1 MKKIALSLFLAIL
14 VFALPQTVSTSPGSE
29 VVYVFFGWLGLDDFG
44 FTGWHDP
51 GSGTVGD
58 WGSGD
63 GEFDTPRGIA
73 VDSDGNIY
81 VADTNNDRIQK
92 FDSDGNFI
100 TKWGSYG
107 SGDSEF
113 NEPWGVAVDSDG
125 NVYVADKSNHR
136 IQKFDSSGNHLATW
150 GSYGSGNGEFNRPR
164 GVAVDSDGNIYVAD
178 TNNYR
183 IQKLDSNGGFITKW
197 GTFGFGDAQFWFT
210 GDVAVDSGGNVY
222 VADSWN
228 DRIQKFDSSG
238 NHLATWGSYGS
249 GNGEFYDPWGVAV
262 DSDGN
267 VYVADSSNDRIQKF
281 DSSGA
286 LLGWWGLDDLGDT
299 RWHDPDTERIG
310 NYDGLGDGQFW
321 FPEEMAVDSDG
332 NIYVADTLND
342 RIQKIGP
349 VPPPVADAGD
359 DQTVSAD
366 EYGKASVTLDGSD
379 SYDPGGE
386 ELTYEWKDS
395 LDNIIGTTAEVKITL
410 EFGEHTFTLTVSNIN
425 GAGTDE
431 VMITVEDKIPPVPEA
446 ATLPTLEGECS
457 VEITTAPTAKD
468 NCAGIITGTT
478 TAPLPITFT
487 AQGPYTV
494 KWTYDDGNG
503 NTYEQMQSVIVQDI
517 TSPVPEVSTL
527 PTLEGEC
534 SVEITTA
541 PTAKDNCAGIITGT
555 TTAPLPITFTA
566 QGPHTV
572 KWTYD
577 DGNGNTATQTQT
589 VIVEDITPPV
599 PDAETLPTVEGE
611 CSAEIT
617 TAPTAK
623 DNCAGVITGT
633 TTDPLEYTKSGTY
646 TVTWVYDDGNGNT
659 ATQTQTVKV
668 EDITPPTIQL
678 SDSTC
683 VNINK
688 WKIANMLTVS
698 ASDNCSSDVELVL
711 DKIKILNKYG
721 RRVWGRGIYSVV
733 GNDIYVF
740 PNGRDW
746 SIVVTVT
753 ASDSNGNTKTESL
766 SKPLLQ
772 CNRWSAKMARLIRL
786 LYILI
791 WKWHRCW

>member
-29 VVYVFFGWLGLDDFG
+29 VVYVFFGWLGLDDLG

-51 GSGTVGD
+51 GTGTVGN
-58 WGSGD
+58 WGSRD

-73 VDSDGNIY
+73 VDSDGNVY

-92 FDSDGNFI
+92 FGSNGNFI

-150 GSYGSGNGEFNRPR
+150 GSCGSGNGQFNRPR
-164 GVAVDSDGNIYVAD
+164 GVAVDSGGNIYVAD
-178 TNNYR
+178 TNNHR
-183 IQKLDSNGGFITKW
+183 IQKLDSNGGFKTKW
-197 GTFGFGDAQFWFT
+197 GTFGFGDGQFYLP

-228 DRIQKFDSSG
+228 DRIQKFDSNG

-262 DSDGN
+262 DSGGN

-310 NYDGLGDGQFW
+310 NYYGLGDGQFW

-359 DQTVSAD
+359 DQAVSAD
-366 EYGKASVTLDGSD
+366 KNGEASVTLDGSE

-386 ELTYEWKDS
+386 GLTYEWKDS
-395 LDNIIGTTAEVKITL
+395 LDTIIGTTAKVKVTL
-410 EFGEHTFTLTVSNIN
+410 EFGEHNFTLTVSSIN
-425 GAGTDE
+425 GTGTDE
-431 VMITVEDKIPPVPEA
+431 VVITVEDTTPPDLDVDP
-446 ATLPTLEGECS
+446 LPAVEGECS
-457 VEITTAPTAKD
+457 AEITTVPTATD

-478 TAPLPITFT
+478 TDPLSYSIKGTYTVQWTYNDGNGNTETQTQKVNVIDVTPPVPEVKPLPDVEGECSAEITT
-487 AQGPYTV
+487 APTATDNCVAGIITGTTTDPLKYTEPGSYAV
-494 KWTYDDGNG
+494 TWTYDDGNG
-503 NTYEQMQSVIVQDI
+503 NTETQTQKVNVIDV
-517 TSPVPEVSTL
+517 TSPVPVVASL
-527 PTLEGEC
+527 D
-534 SVEITTA
+534 S
-541 PTAKDNCAGIITGT
+541 
-555 TTAPLPITFTA
+555 
-566 QGPHTV
+566 
-572 KWTYD
+572 
-577 DGNGNTATQTQT
+577 
-589 VIVEDITPPV
+589 
-599 PDAETLPTVEGE
+599 VEGE

-623 DNCAGVITGT
+623 DNCA
-633 TTDPLEYTKSGTY
+633 
-646 TVTWVYDDGNGNT
+646 
-659 ATQTQTVKV
+659 Q
-668 EDITPPTIQL
+668 
-678 SDSTC
+678 
-683 VNINK
+683 
-688 WKIANMLTVS
+688 
-698 ASDNCSSDVELVL
+698 
-711 DKIKILNKYG
+711 
-721 RRVWGRGIYSVV
+721 
-733 GNDIYVF
+733 
-740 PNGRDW
+740 
-746 SIVVTVT
+746 
-753 ASDSNGNTKTESL
+753 
-766 SKPLLQ
+766 
-772 CNRWSAKMARLIRL
+772 
-786 LYILI
+786 
-791 WKWHRCW
+791 